1 MESRP
6 DAPRA
11 LRLGGLLV
19 WLMVGIPTALQGTGR
34 LEAFVVWVGG
44 FVLFGALFAA
54 TTASGRSHPPPVRT
68 AALLAQAGAVVV
80 MTAVQCRGYEGTLLV
95 LVAMQVGWWMPQR
108 AGLVW
113 VALQTIALA
122 WGIQHHWSLRQALL
136 LAPPY
141 LGFQVLG
148 LLAMGALAREVR
160 AAGELASTNAE
171 LLATRELLAQTARV
185 NERLR
190 IAGELH
196 DAMGHS
202 LAALSLNLEA
212 LAQAH
217 EVPPAPLETA
227 RALTR
232 RVLDDVESVVDS
244 LARHGSVD
252 LVQALDALAS
262 AIPRPLVH
270 VEAPGLVLTDPE
282 RAHTLLRCCQEIVTN
297 SVKHSQAAN
306 LWITIRMADG
316 VVELDARDDGA
327 GAARVAAGRGLQGM
341 RRRLEDIGGALETET
356 RPGGGFQLRATLPV
370 GTSG

>member
-1 MESRP
+1 MATLP
-6 DAPRA
+6 ATPRL
-11 LRLGGLLV
+11 LRLAGLLV
-19 WLMVGIPTALQGTGR
+19 WLLVGIPTTLQGTGR
-34 LEAFVVWVGG
+34 LEAFAVWASG
-44 FVLFGALFAA
+44 FLIFGALFAA
-54 TTASGRSHPPPVRT
+54 TTGGGPHPPGVWT
-68 AALLAQAGAVVV
+68 AALVAQAAAVIA

-95 LVAMQVGWWMPQR
+95 LVAMQVGWRMPTR
-108 AGLVW
+108 NGLAW
-113 VALQTIALA
+113 VVLQTLALA
-122 WGIQHHWSLRQALL
+122 WGIQHHWSLRPALL

-141 LGFQVLG
+141 LGFQVLA
-148 LLAMGALAREVR
+148 LLAMGALAREMR
-160 AAGELASTNAE
+160 AAADLAGANAE

-196 DAMGHS
+196 DAMGHH

-212 LAQAH
+212 LAQDH

-244 LARHGSVD
+244 LARDGGVD
-252 LVQALDALAS
+252 LAQALAALAS

-270 VEAPGLVLTDPE
+270 VEATGLVLTDPE

-306 LWITIRMADG
+306 LWISIHMVDG
-316 VVELDARDDGA
+316 AVELRARDDGA
-327 GAARVAAGRGLQGM
+327 GATQVAAGRGLQGM
-341 RRRLEDIGGALETET
+341 RRRLEEIGGALETKT
-356 RPGGGFQLRATLPV
+356 RPGEGFQIRATLPV
-370 GTSG
+370 GTAV